1 MRLKH
6 FITILLSLT
15 LLAGCREKGDKMGS
29 GDRANSPDTLRYEY
43 SSFEEGSKL
52 FNDLNYTPEA
62 WQQGVREIPNL
73 ILVEIP
79 DRWRETTAQEIEVKL
94 KKQIFF
100 RIIAPLALSV
110 SAEIEYQRQEL
121 KGIMEKGLA
130 ALSDQEMQR
139 LKKMAVTY
147 KVIDT
152 DAELSEEDLEELWT
166 RVDVVPLSLVLA
178 QSAEESG
185 WGTSRFAAEGNALFG
200 QWAWGANAIKPKE
213 QRAGKGD
220 YGIARFDS
228 PLESMR
234 AYMMNLNT
242 HPAYAELRKARAS
255 LRKEGK
261 KPDGATLAKTL
272 TRYSER
278 GEEYVRTLLSM
289 MNSNGLAAADEAY
302 LKVDPVILFIPV
314 N

>member
-1 MRLKH
+1 MPSNQL
-6 FITILLSLT
+6 FTILCSALVLLS
-15 LLAGCREKGDKMGS
+15 GCGNKAHKDDNGTPARNQ
-29 GDRANSPDTLRYEY
+29 APDTLRYEY
-43 SSFEEGSKL
+43 ASFEEGAKL
-52 FNDLNYTPEA
+52 FDELNYTPEA

-73 ILVEIP
+73 ILVEVP
-79 DRWRETTAQEIEVKL
+79 ERWRETTAQEIEVKL

-110 SAEIEYQRQEL
+110 GKEIESEREEL
-121 KGIMEKGLA
+121 MGYREKGLT
-130 ALSDQEMQR
+130 ALSDAEMEK
-139 LKKMAVTY
+139 LKEMAVAY
-147 KVIDT
+147 KVIDP
-152 DAELSEEDLEELWT
+152 DAVISEEDLNELWT
-166 RVDVVPLSLVLA
+166 RVDIVPLSLVLA

-242 HPAYAELRKARAS
+242 HSAYAELRKARAAVDF
-255 LRKEGK
+255 EG
-261 KPDGATLAKTL
+261 
-272 TRYSER
+272 
-278 GEEYVRTLLSM
+278 
-289 MNSNGLAAADEAY
+289 
-302 LKVDPVILFIPV
+302 
-314 N
+314 